1 MKIQKQ
7 LKRVCSLLCAYA
19 AIYAMKLPV
28 SFAATTSVMKIG
40 DSKSGSGTTSP
51 WPWHNFLEALKT
63 ELTGPVPMVLGILGI
78 VGAAIALF
86 SGNGG
91 DGTRKFIL
99 LIFVISIALAA
110 PSLMDMLYTGS
121 GSTGFMIP

>member
-28 SFAATTSVMKIG
+28 AFATMTSTMKVG
-40 DSKSGSGTTSP
+40 DSSGEKVA
-51 WPWHNFLEALKT
+51 WPWHRFLVALKE

-99 LIFVISIALAA
+99 LIFVISIALSA
-110 PSLMDMLYTGS
+110 PTLMDMLNS
-121 GSTGFMIP
+121 GASGTGFIIP

>member
-28 SFAATTSVMKIG
+28 SFAATTSQMTLG
-40 DSKSGSGTTSP
+40 GKSANGQVSP
-51 WPWHNFLEALKT
+51 WPWHNFLEALKD

-99 LIFVISIALAA
+99 LIFVISIAFAA
-110 PSLMDMLYTGS
+110 PSLMTMLNQGTGGS
-121 GSTGFMIP
+121 GFIIP